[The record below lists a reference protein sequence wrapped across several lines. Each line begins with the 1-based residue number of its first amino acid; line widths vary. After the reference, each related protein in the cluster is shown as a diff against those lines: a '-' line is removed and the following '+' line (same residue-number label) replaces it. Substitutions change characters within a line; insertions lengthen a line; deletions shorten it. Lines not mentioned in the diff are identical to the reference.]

1 MASPEVR
8 VGLSGCSGPQELD
21 GLQPE
26 LDVRSHL
33 GQHLPMQSRRD
44 FLTRAAVGSIGLAGL
59 SDFGID
65 PFERAGKP
73 RLRLSIA
80 AYSFREFFKD
90 SSTKRAK
97 TAPADK
103 QIDLFQFIDY
113 AADHGCDGVE
123 LTSYFFPADCTPE
136 FVAKVR
142 RHAFV
147 RGLSVSGAAIGNTFT
162 HPAGPERDKN
172 VALLKHWVDYA
183 AILGAPHIRVFAGE
197 APKGVSYDDARKNCL
212 TTLEECCAYAG
223 KHGIM
228 LGIENHGG
236 IVAKPEQLLGIV
248 REVKSPWLGINLDT
262 ANFHT
267 EDPYA
272 DFTRCAPYAVNVQVK
287 DEIRRAGQT
296 KSEPADLPRFFQILR
311 DANYQG
317 WVALEYES
325 AEDPFVAVPRLL
337 KQMKELAG

>member
-1 MASPEVR
+1 
-8 VGLSGCSGPQELD
+8 
-21 GLQPE
+21 
-26 LDVRSHL
+26 
-33 GQHLPMQSRRD
+33 MQSRRE
-44 FLTRAAVGSIGLAGL
+44 FLTRAAVGSLGFVGLGAAA
-59 SDFGID
+59 IE
-65 PFERAGKP
+65 PFERAGTP
-73 RLRLSIA
+73 RLRLSMA
-80 AYSFREFFKD
+80 AYSFREYFKD
-90 SSTKRAK
+90 ANHKREKA
-97 TAPADK
+97 APADK
-103 QIDLFQFIDY
+103 QIDLFQFIDF
-113 AADHGCDGVE
+113 AADQGCDGAE
-123 LTSYFFPADCTPE
+123 LTSYYFPVDCTPE

-147 RGLSVSGAAIGNTFT
+147 RGLSVSGTSIGNTFT

-172 VALLKHWVDYA
+172 VAMLKKWVDHA

-212 TTLEECCAYAG
+212 STLDECCAYAG
-223 KHGIM
+223 KRGII

-236 IVAKPEQLLGIV
+236 IVARPEQLLSIV

-287 DEIRRAGQT
+287 DEIRRAGKT
-296 KSEPADLPRFFQILR
+296 AAEPADIPRFFKILR
-311 DANYQG
+311 EANYQG

-325 AEDPFVAVPRLL
+325 AENPWTAVPRLL
-337 KQMKELAG
+337 KQMKALAA

>member
-1 MASPEVR
+1 
-8 VGLSGCSGPQELD
+8 
-21 GLQPE
+21 
-26 LDVRSHL
+26 
-33 GQHLPMQSRRD
+33 MQSRRD
-44 FLTRAAVGSIGLAGL
+44 FLTRTAVGSLGLAAF
-59 SDFGID
+59 SSFGIE
-65 PFERAGKP
+65 PFERPGKP
-73 RLRLSIA
+73 RLRLSMA
-80 AYSFREFFKD
+80 AYSFREYFKVANH
-90 SSTKRAK
+90 KREK

-123 LTSYFFPADCTPE
+123 LTSYYFPADCTAE

-147 RGLSVSGAAIGNTFT
+147 RGLSVSGTSIGNTFT

-172 VALLKHWVDYA
+172 VALLKKWVDHA

-197 APKGVSYDDARKNCL
+197 APKGAGYDEARKNCL
-212 TTLEECCAYAG
+212 ATLAECCDYAG
-223 KHGIM
+223 QHGIV

-236 IVAKPEQLLGIV
+236 IVAKPDQLLSIV

-272 DFTRCAPYAVNVQVK
+272 DFTRCVPFAVNVQVK

-296 KSEPADLPRFFQILR
+296 KSEPADLKRYFQILR
-311 DANYQG
+311 DGNYQG

-325 AEDPFVAVPRLL
+325 ATDPFVAVPPLL